1 MEEGPRGDGTPDHA
15 DSVASFTTTWC
26 KPLQELLAVRETLP
40 FVQETRERLGVLA
53 GWKDRRG
60 APYVRVDMIAREK
73 AIEFFISGGELDVT
87 TTTVDRLAPEGT
99 FFLAVTY
106 GPEADV
112 AAAVAF
118 VPLAAAVYVPLLA
131 ASVGTA
137 TKDGGSWTRRGLGQL
152 LLFLVRQFAGERTI
166 YWQATE
172 KARPYYQKL
181 SGKGGIFASIT
192 ADGVT
197 LPDGVES
204 EDYCT
209 PMKWTSSIGGSE
221 TVRALSE
228 LAPPRK
234 QFRLEF
240 QNHRSPTA
248 LHLYWQVGDCSSI
261 TPLDAYTRF
270 LAGASAIECGATG
283 KKLLNAWNQV
293 ASRKLKAPYVDE
305 THGCSL
311 VAGEDIEPDGYITV
325 FGGELLDAAS
335 ASQRVL
341 KTHLIAVAIGRDR
354 YVVDGIGSDKLPS
367 THWGGFANSCRSPS
381 ARTETIDFDRHHS
394 VKVLRASKG
403 IKKGEYITWDY
414 PVVDPPSIEAM
425 QAPGSS
431 SDSET
436 VRTPSEPP
444 HTPDV
449 SVRNAPTSLLPP
461 QSPFV
466 PSLTV
471 SPCLPLL
478 VDHAVSERTSR
489 QRVGG
494 GHRRGERVCAELPR
508 LAESRVPCMV
518 PRARRPGEVPAV
530 RAKHAGI
537 RIPHCGAQAR
547 VVPVRRAWLAQQV
560 RLGADAA
567 LLASGLPDGRG
578 AAPHGARPA
587 HQGGLW

>member
-1 MEEGPRGDGTPDHA
+1 M
-15 DSVASFTTTWC
+15 
-26 KPLQELLAVRETLP
+26 
-40 FVQETRERLGVLA
+40 
-53 GWKDRRG
+53 
-60 APYVRVDMIAREK
+60 
-73 AIEFFISGGELDVT
+73 DVT

-99 FFLAVTY
+99 SFLAVTC

-112 AAAVAF
+112 AAAVAL

-137 TKDGGSWTRRGLGQL
+137 TKDGGLWTSRGLGQL

-311 VAGEDIEPDGYITV
+311 VADEDIEQDGYITV

-367 THWGGFANSCRSPS
+367 THWGGFANSCRSPN

-414 PVVDPPSIEAM
+414 PVVDPPSIEAV

-436 VRTPSEPP
+436 VRTPPEPP
-444 HTPDV
+444 HTPTFPFGMPQRLSFLRSHRLYPASQCHLASPYWQITSCLSEHHD
-449 SVRNAPTSLLPP
+449 SASGEARNGGCRRNSRVRG
-461 QSPFV
+461 
-466 PSLTV
+466 
-471 SPCLPLL
+471 LPL
-478 VDHAVSERTSR
+478 V
-489 QRVGG
+489 
-494 GHRRGERVCAELPR
+494 
-508 LAESRVPCMV
+508 RVPMF
-518 PRARRPGEVPAV
+518 AL
-530 RAKHAGI
+530 
-537 RIPHCGAQAR
+537 AR
-547 VVPVRRAWLAQQV
+547 VATSVACHFIGSVHVTGSWHRGDASDQLPCRPLGQSAPSASKSHDSISASFTSTSCQV
-560 RLGADAA
+560 CTWTQTCTEMAFG
-567 LLASGLPDGRG
+567 
-578 AAPHGARPA
+578 
-587 HQGGLW
+587 